1 MIEWSDGHDV
11 MLCREILYED
21 PFQFKKG
28 SPERGE
34 VWSKIARAPNS
45 CTELNFNVKQRS
57 VRERFTLLQVKYKET
72 NRKDEAGSGTSRQVS
87 ELDQLLEDITEKE
100 KDSEE
105 SRNVVNAKKD
115 DQDREKAENIRK
127 TAMET
132 NRTDESGSGTSRQV
146 SELDQL
152 LEDITEKEK
161 DSEESRNV
169 VNAKKD
175 DQDREKAEKIRKT
188 AMERIGQTKKRRE
201 EGEETVSTKRK
212 RRSGDETIG
221 YLREKSETERK
232 VREQEI
238 ELKKAQ
244 VALQQQQA
252 AQSQAQMQEMMMV
265 IQQQQ
270 QQSQNKT
277 ALLVQQQQ
285 QFMSLMQ
292 SFLKKPQ

>member
-1 MIEWSDGHDV
+1 MQSSTEFSLKSDWINNVSLFVFFIVKFEALFSIFFNKFYTISRHLESLKCSHLCLIILLYCRAVMEWSDGHDV

-28 SPERGE
+28 SPNRGE
-34 VWSKIARAPNS
+34 VWSKIARALNS

-127 TAMET
+127 TAME
-132 NRTDESGSGTSRQV
+132 
-146 SELDQL
+146 
-152 LEDITEKEK
+152 
-161 DSEESRNV
+161 
-169 VNAKKD
+169 
-175 DQDREKAEKIRKT
+175 
-188 AMERIGQTKKRRE
+188 RIGQTKKRQE
-201 EGEETVSTKRK
+201 EGEETVSNKRK

-232 VREQEI
+232 V
-238 ELKKAQ
+238 
-244 VALQQQQA
+244 
-252 AQSQAQMQEMMMV
+252 
-265 IQQQQ
+265 
-270 QQSQNKT
+270 T
-277 ALLVQQQQ
+277 
-285 QFMSLMQ
+285 
-292 SFLKKPQ
+292 

>member
-1 MIEWSDGHDV
+1 MEWSDGHDV

-28 SPERGE
+28 SPDRGE
-34 VWSKIARAPNS
+34 VWFKIARALNS
-45 CTELNFNVKQRS
+45 CTELKFNVKQRS

-127 TAMET
+127 TAME
-132 NRTDESGSGTSRQV
+132 RV
-146 SELDQL
+146 
-152 LEDITEKEK
+152 
-161 DSEESRNV
+161 
-169 VNAKKD
+169 
-175 DQDREKAEKIRKT
+175 
-188 AMERIGQTKKRRE
+188 GQTKKRQE
-201 EGEETVSTKRK
+201 EVEETVSTKRR

-252 AQSQAQMQEMMMV
+252 AQSQVQMQEMMMV

-270 QQSQNKT
+270 QQSQNMT

>member
-1 MIEWSDGHDV
+1 MEWSDGHDV

-28 SPERGE
+28 SPDRGE
-34 VWSKIARAPNS
+34 VWSKIARALNS
-45 CTELNFNVKQRS
+45 CTELKFNVKQRS

-105 SRNVVNAKKD
+105 SRNVNAKKD
-115 DQDREKAENIRK
+115 DQDGEKAENIRK
-127 TAMET
+127 TAME
-132 NRTDESGSGTSRQV
+132 RV
-146 SELDQL
+146 
-152 LEDITEKEK
+152 
-161 DSEESRNV
+161 
-169 VNAKKD
+169 
-175 DQDREKAEKIRKT
+175 
-188 AMERIGQTKKRRE
+188 GQTKKRQE

-212 RRSGDETIG
+212 RRSGDETIE

-270 QQSQNKT
+270 QQSQNMT

-285 QFMSLMQ
+285 QFMSVMK

>member
-1 MIEWSDGHDV
+1 M
-11 MLCREILYED
+11 
-21 PFQFKKG
+21 
-28 SPERGE
+28 
-34 VWSKIARAPNS
+34 
-45 CTELNFNVKQRS
+45 
-57 VRERFTLLQVKYKET
+57 
-72 NRKDEAGSGTSRQVS
+72 
-87 ELDQLLEDITEKE
+87 
-100 KDSEE
+100 
-105 SRNVVNAKKD
+105 
-115 DQDREKAENIRK
+115 
-127 TAMET
+127 
-132 NRTDESGSGTSRQV
+132 
-146 SELDQL
+146 
-152 LEDITEKEK
+152 
-161 DSEESRNV
+161 
-169 VNAKKD
+169 
-175 DQDREKAEKIRKT
+175 
-188 AMERIGQTKKRRE
+188 
-201 EGEETVSTKRK
+201 STKQK

-270 QQSQNKT
+270 QQSQNMT